1 MFKEGKNCV
10 FQRNGVESSVW
21 VEDRMKEIRVILL
34 EIDLITIGFLPLNTC
49 VIFILHEV

>member
-1 MFKEGKNCV
+1 
-10 FQRNGVESSVW
+10 
-21 VEDRMKEIRVILL
+21 MKEIRVILF